1 MASNLTVNL
10 NKIRAANMSSSPES
24 SVFVFDYFAP
34 ESAAGQNNQRPLVR
48 VIGNSLQRTDDGDWM
63 FKGVNLYR
71 INERGKGIAGAI
83 RTYRLSRIN
92 GIVRQ
97 P

>member
-1 MASNLTVNL
+1 MTSNLVRNL
-10 NKIRAANMSSSPES
+10 NKIRAANTSSSPER
-24 SVFVFDYFAP
+24 SVFLFNYFAP
-34 ESAAGQNNQRPLVR
+34 ESVMGQNNQCPLVR
-48 VIGNSLQRTDDGDWM
+48 VINSSLERTIDGDWI

-71 INERGKGIAGAI
+71 INEHGKGIVGAI

-92 GIVRQ
+92 GLLRR

>member
-1 MASNLTVNL
+1 MSNLVTNL
-10 NKIRAANMSSSPES
+10 NKIRAANNTKDPER
-24 SVFVFDYFAP
+24 SVFLFNYFAP
-34 ESAAGQNNQRPLVR
+34 ESTTGQHNQRPLVR
-48 VIGNSLQRTDDGDWM
+48 IINGSLEQLSNGEWM

-71 INERGKGIAGAI
+71 INEHGKGIAGAI
-83 RTYRLSRIN
+83 RTYRLNRIN

>member
-1 MASNLTVNL
+1 MASNLVVNL
-10 NKIRAANMSSSPES
+10 NKIRAANTSSSPES
-24 SVFVFDYFAP
+24 SVFVFDYLAS

-48 VIGNSLQRTDDGDWM
+48 VIGDSLKRTGNGDWM

-71 INERGKGIAGAI
+71 INERGKGIGGAI